1 MQIRRKQK
9 MKKTLFR
16 LSNPD
21 KHNDQKNRK
30 NAAAQ
35 GNGTKSDAANA
46 SGLLFQPGYSL
57 FRTLQ
62 FSKPDEAAD
71 KEFRRQGA
79 IPGRRKAEACGYD
92 IRNPQTISLYF
103 VK

>member
-1 MQIRRKQK
+1 MQFRRKQK

-16 LSNPD
+16 LSKPA

-62 FSKPDEAAD
+62 FSNLMKRPIKSSAA
-71 KEFRRQGA
+71 KEQSPGGGRLKHADMTSGIRR
-79 IPGRRKAEACGYD
+79 R
-92 IRNPQTISLYF
+92 SLF
-103 VK
+103 TL

>member
-1 MQIRRKQK
+1 
-9 MKKTLFR
+9 MKNTPFR
-16 LSNPD
+16 LSKPA

-62 FSKPDEAAD
+62 FSKPDEVAKEQSPGGGRLKHAD
-71 KEFRRQGA
+71 MTSGIRR
-79 IPGRRKAEACGYD
+79 R
-92 IRNPQTISLYF
+92 SLF
-103 VK
+103 TL